1 MFKTEIFLRVIST
14 GELDHVANIIQ
25 PNLWICSGD
34 FLPSLDALAKM
45 EGYKHST
52 KAVVVDGK
60 EKPADWNSNW
70 TLAGRP
76 AFVRPQINV
85 YEDIATLP
93 FSSGTTGLDF
103 VKIFLVLKQSIKINK
118 F

>member
-1 MFKTEIFLRVIST
+1 MIST

-25 PNLWICSGD
+25 PKLWICSAD
-34 FLPSLDALAKM
+34 FLPSLDALAKR

-52 KAVVVDGK
+52 KAVVVDAKGK
-60 EKPADWNSNW
+60 AAEWNSNW

-103 VKIFLVLKQSIKINK
+103 FTK
-118 F
+118 FS

>member
-1 MFKTEIFLRVIST
+1 MIST

-25 PNLWICSGD
+25 PKLWICSAD
-34 FLPSLDALAKM
+34 FLPSLDALAKR
-45 EGYKHST
+45 EGYKHSI
-52 KAVVVDGK
+52 KAVVVDAKGK
-60 EKPADWNSNW
+60 AAEWNSNW

-103 VKIFLVLKQSIKINK
+103 FTK
-118 F
+118 FS